1 MMTPER
7 FLSHLRERILVFDGA
22 MGTNLQRQQLSSAD
36 FGGIDGCNEALNLFA
51 PHAVRKVHADFV
63 AAGCRAVETNTF
75 GANRLTLAEY
85 GLENKVDAINKA
97 AVRIAREALE
107 TGRAGE
113 QRFVA
118 ASIGPTSRLPS
129 LGHIG
134 FSEMAEIYAE
144 QMQSLWTAGA
154 DIFVIETCQDLL
166 QVKAALNAL
175 ARIFR
180 TEGARRPV
188 MVSVTLEAAGT
199 MLMGSDIGAVQSVLE
214 PFGMVD
220 VIGINCATGPLEMM
234 RHVKFLADST
244 GKAVSVMP
252 NAGLPENVNGKPV
265 YRLPPEEFGAFQKR
279 FVEEYGVNIVG
290 GCCGTTPEHLAAAAV
305 AVGSIRPMT
314 RDVMPTAAAAS
325 MYGSVGF
332 IQTPAPCLVGERTN
346 ANGSRMFRDLLLA
359 NDWEGMTAMGKL
371 QARGGAHLIDLS
383 TAYVGRSEITDMC
396 ELVPRFA
403 SQVKLP
409 LMIDSTD
416 PAVIEAALQRHGGRC
431 VINSVNLE
439 DGGVKLRTVA
449 ALARDYGAALI
460 CLAIDEQGMAKTL
473 ERKMTVVR
481 RLHDILTSEFGLRDQ
496 DLIFDTLTF
505 TIGSG
510 DPELRTAARETL
522 DAVKAVSAEFPDC
535 FTILGVSNVSFG
547 LAPAARE
554 VLNSVFLSEAVASG
568 LKMAIVNPAG
578 ILPPF
583 KIPQRERELSLN
595 VLHDAARDGSDLTTF
610 MQAFAGSARIT
621 GSRPDAGQNQ
631 TPARMLHDKVLDG
644 DRTGI
649 EAILDS
655 MRHET
660 PPETIIT
667 DHLIAAMREV
677 GELFGRGEMQ
687 LPFVLQ
693 SAEIVRASVD
703 LLKPHLSRNST
714 EQGPAIILAT
724 VSGDV
729 HDIGKNLVR
738 ILFENN
744 GYRVIDLGIKVD
756 ITTMIRAAEEHGA
769 DIIGMSGLLVRST
782 QIMKE
787 NLEEL
792 MRRGMRP
799 SVILGGAALT
809 RDYVETDLRAVYGD
823 RVHYAA
829 DAFDGLR
836 IISDI
841 IKSGAVSM
849 PAASGLSTT
858 NAIVRPAASK
868 KEAVV
873 TMPGQPRRSVME
885 SPIAWHPSFFGTHRV
900 THDLDTLLDGLDTR
914 VLFQARWGYKQ
925 GTRSDDEYAVHLRKE
940 AQPALEATI
949 ALARRENLFHI
960 QGVFGFFRC
969 RSLGNELAIHDEA
982 NRTSALFAFPRQAHE
997 PGLCVAD
1004 FFSGCREDVV
1014 ILWAATVGPRIAEIE
1029 ADLMKAKK
1037 YRDYLHVHGLGVE
1050 LAERAAAA
1058 TAGAALKELA
1068 GQAVPPRAVRFS
1080 FGFPACPNLTSQRD
1094 LLRLLEADR
1103 IGISLTETC
1112 QMVPELSVSGFQTL
1126 HPQACYFQP

>member
-1 MMTPER
+1 MITPER
-7 FLSHLRERILVFDGA
+7 FLAHLRERILVFDGA
-22 MGTNLQRQQLSSAD
+22 MGTNLQRQQLTTAD
-36 FGGIDGCNEALNLFA
+36 FGGFDGCNEALNLFA

-107 TGRAGE
+107 TGCPGE

-134 FSEMAEIYAE
+134 FEEMAAIYVE
-144 QMQSLWTAGA
+144 QVRSLWDAGA
-154 DIFVIETCQDLL
+154 DIFVVETCQDLL

-175 ARIFR
+175 ARLFR
-180 TEGARRPV
+180 QEGARRPV

-214 PFGMVD
+214 PFGMID

-234 RHVKFLADST
+234 RHVKVLAESS

-252 NAGLPENVNGKPV
+252 NAGLPENVDGKPV
-265 YRLPPEEFGAFQKR
+265 YRLPPAEFGAFQKR
-279 FVEEYGVNIVG
+279 FVEEYGVNVVG
-290 GCCGTTPEHLAAAAV
+290 GCCGTTPEHLAAVAAAV
-305 AVGSIRPMT
+305 GPISPKN
-314 RDVMPTAAAAS
+314 RDVRPVASAAS

-332 IQTPAPCLVGERTN
+332 IQEPPPCLVGERTN

-359 NDWEGMTAMGKL
+359 NDWEGMTAMGKQ

-396 ELVPRFA
+396 ELAPRFA
-403 SQVKLP
+403 KQVKLP

-416 PAVIEAALQRHGGRC
+416 PAVIEAVLQRHGGRC

-449 ALARDYGAALI
+449 GLARDYGAALI
-460 CLAIDEQGMAKTL
+460 CLAIDEKGMARTL
-473 ERKMTVVR
+473 ERKLAVVR
-481 RLHDILTSEFGLRDQ
+481 RLHDVLTREFGLRDE
-496 DLIFDTLTF
+496 DLVFDTLTF
-505 TIGSG
+505 TVGSG
-510 DPELRTAARETL
+510 DPELRASARETL
-522 DAVKAVSAEFPDC
+522 DAVKAVSTEFPRC

-547 LAPAARE
+547 LAPEARE
-554 VLNSVFLSEAVASG
+554 VLNSVFLSEAVANG

-583 KIPQRERELSLN
+583 KIPPRERELALN
-595 VLHDAARDGSDLTTF
+595 LLHDASRDGSDLGAY
-610 MQAFAGSARIT
+610 MQAFAGAAKTR
-621 GSRPDAGQNQ
+621 AGRADTDRNR
-631 TPARMLHDKVLDG
+631 TPAEMIRDKVLDG

-655 MRHET
+655 MRHEIA
-660 PPETIIT
+660 PETIIT

-693 SAEIVRASVD
+693 SAEIVRAAVG
-703 LLKPHLSRNST
+703 LLKPHLSRKDAG
-714 EQGPAIILAT
+714 QGPAIILAT

-729 HDIGKNLVR
+729 HDIGKNLVK

-756 ITTMIRAAEEHGA
+756 IDTMIRAAQEHGA

-792 MRRGMRP
+792 LRRGLRP

-809 RDYVETDLRAVYGD
+809 REYVESDLRTIYGE
-823 RVHYAA
+823 RVQYAA

-836 IISDI
+836 IMDGIV
-841 IKSGAVSM
+841 KAGAAEASASAPVVS
-849 PAASGLSTT
+849 AA
-858 NAIVRPAASK
+858 APRPGPTPDRP
-868 KEAVV
+868 VPILHG
-873 TMPGQPRRSVME
+873 TPRRSVLE
-885 SPIAWHPSFFGTHRV
+885 SPTVWYPPFFGTRRV
-900 THDLDTLLDGLDTR
+900 THSLDSLLERLDTR

-925 GTRSDDEYAVHLRKE
+925 GNRSDSEYEKHLREE
-940 AQPALEATI
+940 AQPALEATV
-949 ALARRENLFHI
+949 AAARRDDLFQI
-960 QGVFGFFRC
+960 RGVYGFFRC
-969 RSLGNELAIHDEA
+969 RAAGNELMILDETG
-982 NRTSALFAFPRQAHE
+982 RTEALFAFPRQAHE

-1004 FFSGCREDVV
+1004 FFSSAREDVIV
-1014 ILWAATVGPRIAEIE
+1014 LWAATVGPRVAEKE
-1029 ADLMKAKK
+1029 AGLMKAKK
-1037 YRDYLHVHGLGVE
+1037 YRDYLHIHGLGVE

-1058 TAGAALKELA
+1058 TAELAVKDLA
-1068 GQAVPPRAVRFS
+1068 GQAVPPRALRFS
-1080 FGFPACPNLTSQRD
+1080 FGFPACPNLTAQRD
-1094 LLRLLEADR
+1094 VLRLLEADR

-1126 HPQACYFQP
+1126 HPDARYFQP